1 MRLLL
6 LFFVGVCAF
15 SQEVAEIPYD
25 LVYSLA
31 VKFGPD
37 SVAIRQIIPTDD
49 FAVNLTHDGVVIEP
63 ILVQENKFITFKMM
77 PEHVGK
83 NYFLTTNQPKNSM
96 TLSVITE
103 HIDFSK
109 LVGQGGVF
117 PADQFR
123 KYFAKNRAIIKELA
137 ETLKVKD
144 NGMVNITFVSRNYKI
159 FSATLDG
166 KEYRTENGCLDI
178 PVKESDFDASL
189 DLVFDKADINF
200 VSSSAIEASHEAP

>member
-1 MRLLL
+1 MKLLL
-6 LFFVGVCAF
+6 LFFFGVFAF

-31 VKFGPD
+31 VKFGSD

-63 ILVQENKFITFKMM
+63 ILIQENKFIKFEMK
-77 PEHVGK
+77 PEHAGK

-109 LVGQGGVF
+109 MVGQGGVF
-117 PADQFR
+117 AVDQFK
-123 KYFAKNRAIIKELA
+123 KYFTKNREVIKELA
-137 ETLKVKD
+137 DTLKIKD
-144 NGMVNITFVSRNYKI
+144 NGSVNLTFVARNYKA
-159 FSATLDG
+159 FSATVNG
-166 KEYRTENGCLDI
+166 K
-178 PVKESDFDASL
+178 
-189 DLVFDKADINF
+189 
-200 VSSSAIEASHEAP
+200 

>member
-37 SVAIRQIIPTDD
+37 SVAIRQINPTDD

-63 ILVQENKFITFKMM
+63 ILVQENKFIAFKMT

-117 PADQFR
+117 AVDQFQ
-123 KYFAKNRAIIKELA
+123 KYFKKNREMIKELA
-137 ETLKVKD
+137 KMLKVED
-144 NGMVNITFVSRNYKI
+144 NGSVNVTFVARNYKK
-159 FSATLDG
+159 FSATLNG
-166 KEYRTENGCLDI
+166 KEFRTENGNLDI
-178 PVKESDFDASL
+178 PIFESDFNASL
-189 DLVFDKADINF
+189 NVVFDKADINF
-200 VSSSAIEASHEAP
+200 VSSPAIEASHEAP